1 MSSES
6 HHATG
11 LLYYATQNLHPKP
24 GLWEFFAYPDGGRY
38 VGNQAS
44 TNFLPN
50 NAVQA
55 IFGLTGQVLP
65 WAQSTFS
72 L

>member
-1 MSSES
+1 VK
-6 HHATG
+6 ATMPQ
-11 LLYYATQNLHPKP
+11 ACFITQTQNLHPKP
-24 GLWEFFAYPDGGRY
+24 GLWEFFAYPDGVRY

-50 NAVQA
+50 NALQA

-65 WAQSTFS
+65 WA
-72 L
+72 